1 MSPHPRRQLS
11 RHRLLDDLRVGLA
24 DIAEVAGVQRPVVS
38 VWRSRHPDGPNR
50 FPLPCEQ
57 RGTRLL
63 FRAGEVADWIDRT
76 GLGNNREFTA
86 DVVVRALRG
95 SVAPAELHVITAL
108 VRLRAASGGPLAGCD
123 VEALLDLADDADP
136 HDRDSYRELEAAA
149 AVPARLEHLASLAD
163 EVVDSAYSAGAA
175 IDRLLPALVP
185 ADDALA
191 PAALDL
197 LARLALTLSPGG
209 PLVVADPEPGAGD
222 VLAAVLSH
230 EEHLDRARA
239 VLPEP
244 AGAPPTIDHPPGD
257 RPADDRPTTDHPT
270 TARSG
275 PGAGTLARLAR
286 RRLLAHGW
294 QVTHSDMASGFAAG
308 AIVVTTLSRWVER
321 GERGE
326 RGDAGVLERID
337 EIAVRLA
344 PGQRAVVLGPAR
356 VLIDE
361 AGPEV
366 ESIRSDLLR
375 TDKVRAAV
383 LLPAGLV
390 PSRSRERLALWVLGD
405 AHPEVPIGGRWIM
418 VADASVQPLRRG
430 RLPAGLVDDL
440 LTDVLAAMGTSAE
453 VRAHAFRFA
462 RFAHTSRILAERAG
476 LLATSRPLQRAIRDD
491 AAAPARVRE
500 LSRALADVPAA
511 TVDLAVRAGDP
522 VAVRRF
528 TLGELIDR
536 RALRRLPGNRIEGL
550 ARPATGASGE
560 VRVIGP
566 AEVTGE
572 GGPRAVDR
580 MELIARHPGSR
591 LTEPGDVVFTS
602 APRPAAIVDRAGLS
616 LVAYPAQVL
625 RVRDHAVGLVPALI
639 AADIRRAERGT
650 RRRDW
655 ALRLVPPEQAAQ
667 TAAALARIEE
677 AQAAARES
685 LRLLQELTT
694 EVTAGVSAGVVRLV
708 DDESDHPE
716 QE

>member
-95 SVAPAELHVITAL
+95 SVAPAELHAITAL

-149 AVPARLEHLASLAD
+149 AVPTRLEHLASLAD

-175 IDRLLPALVP
+175 IDRLLPALAP

-209 PLVVADPEPGAGD
+209 PLVVADPDPGAGD

-239 VLPEP
+239 VVPEP
-244 AGAPPTIDHPPGD
+244 AGDHPPGD
-257 RPADDRPTTDHPT
+257 HPV
-270 TARSG
+270 TARAG

-294 QVTHSDMASGFAAG
+294 QVTHSDMASGFATG
-308 AIVVTTLSRWVER
+308 AIVVTTLSRA

-511 TVDLAVRAGDP
+511 TVDLAVRAGDS

-602 APRPAAIVDRAGLS
+602 APRPAAIVDRDGLS

-677 AQAAARES
+677 ARAAARES